1 MAMTVYV
8 ALLRGINV
16 GGNRKVEMSRLKEI
30 FEGVGTNNVRTYINS
45 GNVIFTDERRP
56 GDLDAVLEKAI
67 EEEFG
72 FHVEVLLR
80 DLDAMRS
87 LVDAI
92 PSEWVN
98 DKTQRTDVWF
108 LWDDH
113 DTPEVMDGLTIK
125 DGIDEV
131 FYVPG
136 AVVWCADGEKLTRSG
151 RGRVIG
157 TKLYKSLTARNVNS
171 VRKIHSLMEELAG

>member
-1 MAMTVYV
+1 MSIYV

-16 GGNRKVEMSRLKEI
+16 GGNRKVEMSRLKVT
-30 FEGVGTNNVRTYINS
+30 FERAGAGDVRTYINS
-45 GNVIFTDERRP
+45 GNVIFTDGRDP
-56 GDLDAVLEKAI
+56 GDLDAILEGAI

-80 DLDAMRS
+80 DLGAMRS

-92 PSEWVN
+92 PDDWVN

-113 DTPEVMDGLTIK
+113 DTPEVIDQLTIR
-125 DGIDEV
+125 DRIDEV
-131 FYVPG
+131 FYIPG
-136 AVVWCADGEKLTRSG
+136 AIVWCADGEQLTRSG
-151 RGRVIG
+151 RGKVIG

-171 VRKIHSLMEELAG
+171 VRKIHSLMEDLAG